1 MREVGLCEGIVDA
14 VQRRAA
20 GRAVTRVRVR
30 IGALQRVVEPSL
42 AQAFSLL
49 ATDTVAAGAA
59 LDVTVVPA
67 QLTCRDCGRES
78 DTLDGLASC
87 QGCGGKHVI
96 VSGGD
101 EIVLESLEYARSATA
116 VAHPAP
122 PRAAGFD
129 PVRS

>member
-1 MREVGLCEGIVDA
+1 MRELGLCEGLVDA

-20 GRAVTRVRVR
+20 GRPVTRVRIRVG
-30 IGALQRVVEPSL
+30 ILQQVVEPSL
-42 AQAFSLL
+42 TQAFTAL
-49 ATDTVAAGAA
+49 ATNTVAAGAA

-67 QLTCRDCGRES
+67 QLTCRECGRES

-87 QGCGGKHVI
+87 QGCGGRHVV

-101 EIVLESLEYARSATA
+101 EVVLESLEYARATTAATA
-116 VAHPAP
+116 ITHPVP

-129 PVRS
+129 L